1 MTNHKTYHTGKL
13 SNWFLI
19 AAFVL
24 SVFSFSGYVGNAKT
38 TSKTTQTEFV
48 SLYKTGSHVSDT
60 FKVSDTYLP
69 SLCINSHTPLRIKG
83 YETHFLIAF
92 NRLIKTQFDH
102 NIKQCLS
109 FKPIKQLFIKTIS
122 QSTNE
127 DIASA
132 LLG

>member
-1 MTNHKTYHTGKL
+1 MTNHKTYHAGRL
-13 SNWFLI
+13 SNWVLI

-38 TSKTTQTEFV
+38 QLKTTQTEYV
-48 SLYKTGSHVSDT
+48 SSYKTK
-60 FKVSDTYLP
+60 KVIRTL
-69 SLCINSHTPLRIKG
+69 SLAKACVFVYSNIPPLSILG

-92 NRLIKTQFDH
+92 NRLIKTQIDH
-102 NIKQCLS
+102 NTKQCLS
-109 FKPIKQLFIKTIS
+109 FKSIEQLHIKTIP

>member
-1 MTNHKTYHTGKL
+1 MTNHKTYHASRL

-24 SVFSFSGYVGNAKT
+24 SVFSFSGYVGNDKT
-38 TSKTTQTEFV
+38 QLKTTQTEFV
-48 SLYKTGSHVSDT
+48 SSYKTK
-60 FKVSDTYLP
+60 KVRRTL
-69 SLCINSHTPLRIKG
+69 SLTKAFAFVYSEIPPLSILG

-92 NRLIKTQFDH
+92 NRLIKTQIDH
-102 NIKQCLS
+102 STKQCLS
-109 FKPIKQLFIKTIS
+109 FKSIEQLHIKTIP